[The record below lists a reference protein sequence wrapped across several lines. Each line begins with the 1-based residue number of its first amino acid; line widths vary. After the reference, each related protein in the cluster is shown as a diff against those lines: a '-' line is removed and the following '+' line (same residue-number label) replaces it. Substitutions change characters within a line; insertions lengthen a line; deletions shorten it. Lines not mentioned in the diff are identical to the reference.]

1 MKTDCSEINKLIP
14 LYVDDMLTHID
25 AASVREHLSECEDC
39 RQEYEFLKNII
50 ATASELPKIKPSDD
64 FNEKLHNKLI
74 EARKNNYKTALSKF
88 RKISAAALSAVAVI
102 AISVVSLNVLD
113 EKDISVSPDS
123 SVSTV
128 EPLEIASERMAVLPQ
143 ESEAPEKT
151 KNETEQVVKEEK
163 NNKTSETEKSDKQ
176 DKTTQSHVAQPAN
189 ILPIEEDASS
199 GSRTV
204 TPRVSVPPKVKVTV
218 NVTVERSLRP
228 LIKEILSVYPY
239 SNGAYSLPTADYN
252 NVMADLEAFGATTS
266 TTREDKTSTYAQ
278 LTEKLMT
285 SQAGEKDLIQK
296 KLDQIDSEI
305 SNRYIILN

>member
-1 MKTDCSEINKLIP
+1 MKTDCSEIKKLIP

-64 FNEKLHNKLI
+64 FNERLHNKLI

-128 EPLEIASERMAVLPQ
+128 EPLMIASDRTTVLPQ

-151 KNETEQVVKEEK
+151 NTQTEQAARDKK
-163 NNKTSETEKSDKQ
+163 PSETEKSDKQ

-252 NVMADLEAFGATTS
+252 NVMADLEVFGATTS